1 MLSRIIFIV
10 LCPLFCVGQVAQ
22 SNIYHFTMTKVSNQY
37 RLKSPQFLTQF
48 NEDGY
53 NNQPSYFDDKEI
65 YFATDYYDK
74 EQTEIAKFDLFDN
87 TLTRITYTPEK
98 EYSPSLI
105 KGKEAFSVIRV
116 ESDNT
121 TQTLSVYPL
130 DGIGYAKRYMNN
142 TNNIGYHSWLDGET
156 VALFLVEAPHHNLA
170 IANAISERRKIV
182 LDKVGRC
189 LDSDKSGNLIFVHKM
204 SDDEWY
210 LKSYN
215 VLTSKSTTI
224 IKTLQGAEDFEV
236 LNDGSYLMGSKSE
249 LYRYVPGA
257 TGGWQLISDLS
268 DYGISN
274 ITRIASRK
282 NSLIIVED
290 NK

>member
-1 MLSRIIFIV
+1 MLSRILILALLPV
-10 LCPLFCVGQVAQ
+10 FCFGQVPQ
-22 SNIYHFTMTKVSNQY
+22 SNIYHFTMTKVSNNY

-48 NEDGY
+48 NKDGY

-65 YFATDYYDK
+65 YFTTDYYDK

-98 EYSPSLI
+98 EYSPIQL
-105 KGKEAFSVIRV
+105 KGKEAFSVVRV

-121 TQTLSVYPL
+121 TQTLSVYPI

-142 TNNIGYHSWLDGET
+142 TNNIGYHQWLDGET

-170 IANAISERRKIV
+170 IADAISERRKIV

-189 LDSDKSGNLIFVHKM
+189 LDTDKAGNLIFVHKM
-204 SDDEWY
+204 YENEWY

-215 VLTSKSTTI
+215 VLTNKSTKI
-224 IKTLQGAEDFEV
+224 IETLKGSEDFEV
-236 LNDGSYLMGSKSE
+236 LNDGSFLMGSKSE
-249 LYRYVPGA
+249 LYRYRPGSV
-257 TGGWQLISDLS
+257 GGWELISDLA

-274 ITRIASRK
+274 ISRIAARK
-282 NSLIIVED
+282 NSLIVVD
-290 NK
+290 TK